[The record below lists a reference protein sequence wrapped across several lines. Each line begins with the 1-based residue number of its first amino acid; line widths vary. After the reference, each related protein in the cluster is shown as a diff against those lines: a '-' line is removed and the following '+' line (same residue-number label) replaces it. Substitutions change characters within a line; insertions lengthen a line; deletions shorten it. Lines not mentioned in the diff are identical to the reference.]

1 MVVGYLFVK
10 MRRDLVHM
18 WPQFFSVFLMAF
30 LGVCVYSGIEGVW
43 CGMQTETDA
52 YFSET
57 NLADAWV
64 YGSVMTD
71 DDVAQVRALDGVE
84 EVSTGDS
91 VRAACGTAGLAIEC
105 MDTDDVSTPQV
116 VSGRPYDPDA
126 SGIWLDSEFASAHG
140 LGVGDSIE
148 LAADGVSRTLEI
160 EGLVLSPEY
169 VYYTGDGSSLST
181 DHAKSGYGFIG
192 TSDMEGIYQE
202 VLAGKL
208 AAGGVSSQVRMSPT
222 VLRIKVA
229 DGYDASRVEDSVQQ
243 ILGSRYMGFAD
254 RDTLPG
260 VSSIVAKTQQIRSL
274 SIVFSALFFLL
285 ALLTIWTTMVR
296 LVDTQRTQIGVMKAL
311 GFRDSEIRLHYAL
324 YGLVV
329 SASGAAAGLVI
340 GPRLLSPL
348 MLAVQTSQFTLPAWP
363 VSNTAAS
370 LGVACAVVA
379 SCTAATL
386 VACRRALSRMPAETI
401 RGMEATKGCRR
412 VLLERALPLWER
424 LSFEWKWTLRDI
436 SRNKVRFVMG
446 LVGALGCMML
456 LITAFGA
463 DTTLRGMPG
472 YYYGEMWTY
481 QAKAT
486 LADGAT
492 QVDRNSA
499 QALAG
504 GGQWVQESSMEIDGL
519 SGADGVLTVV
529 GVGDDLHLRD
539 NAGDTVGLP
548 DTGAVI
554 TDAVAEKLRV
564 SVGDQISFRVVGE
577 TGWRTVTVTG
587 IAYAPFAQGVYMSED
602 AFESV
607 GGAFAPTALLLDGTS
622 SDDEVAADSS
632 VSGVQTAAEGLSST
646 DQAMQSFALIFSILK
661 AAAVLMGVVILYNLG
676 MLGFTEQEREYAT
689 MKVLGFHQSEVRS
702 SVLRENFL
710 TTAIGWVL
718 GFPAG
723 VWFLGVYMK
732 AFSGS
737 MTFSALPHASLAD
750 FAISSALTLGCALF
764 VDLALG
770 HKARTIDMV
779 GALKSVE

>member
-1 MVVGYLFVK
+1 MVVKYLFVK
-10 MRRDLVHM
+10 MRRDLAHM
-18 WPQFFSVFLMAF
+18 WPQFLSVFLMAF

-64 YGSVMTD
+64 YGSGMTD
-71 DDVAQVRALDGVE
+71 DDIAQVRALAGVE
-84 EVSTGDS
+84 EVSAGNS
-91 VRAACGTAGLAIEC
+91 VQATSGTSDLAIEC
-105 MDTDDVSTPQV
+105 MDADGVSTPEV
-116 VSGRPYDPDA
+116 VSGAAYDPDA
-126 SGIWLDSEFASAHG
+126 SGIWLDSEFASVHG

-148 LAADGVSRTLEI
+148 LAVDGVSRTFEI
-160 EGLVLSPEY
+160 DGLVLSPEY

-181 DHAKSGYGFIG
+181 DHTQSGYGFIG
-192 TSDMEGIYQE
+192 TSDMEGICQE
-202 VLAGKL
+202 VSADELGA
-208 AAGGVSSQVRMSPT
+208 SSVAPSQMSPT
-222 VLRIKVA
+222 VLRIKAA
-229 DGYDASRVEDSVQQ
+229 DGYDASGVEDGVQQ

-254 RDTLPG
+254 RDTPPG
-260 VSSIVAKTQQIRSL
+260 VSSIVTKTQQIRSL

-329 SASGAAAGLVI
+329 SASGAVAGLVV

-370 LGVACAVVA
+370 LGVACAVIA
-379 SCTAATL
+379 SCTVATL
-386 VACRRALSRMPAETI
+386 VACRKDLSRMPAETM
-401 RGMEATKGCRR
+401 RGREVTKGCRHA
-412 VLLERALPLWER
+412 LLERVLPLWER
-424 LSFEWKWTLRDI
+424 LPFEWKWTLRDI
-436 SRNKVRFVMG
+436 SRNRIRFVMG
-446 LVGALGCMML
+446 LAGALGCMML

-472 YYYGEMWTY
+472 YYYGEMWTCR
-481 QAKAT
+481 AKAT
-486 LADGAT
+486 LASGAT
-492 QVDRNSA
+492 RADRDSV

-504 GGQWVQESSMEIDGL
+504 GCQWVQESSMEIDGL
-519 SGADGVLTVV
+519 SGADGILTVV
-529 GVGDDLHLRD
+529 GAGDDLHLRD
-539 NAGDTVGLP
+539 DDGDTVGLP
-548 DTGAVI
+548 DAGAVI
-554 TDAVAEKLRV
+554 TDAVAEKLQV
-564 SVGDQISFRVVGE
+564 SVGGQIAFRVVGE
-577 TGWRTVTVTG
+577 TGWHTVGVTG

-602 AFESV
+602 AFEAA
-607 GGAFAPTALLLDGTS
+607 GGAFAPTALLLDSTDFDGELAS
-622 SDDEVAADSS
+622 ASS
-632 VSGVQTAAEGLSST
+632 VSDVQTAAEGLSSAN
-646 DQAMQSFALIFSILK
+646 QAMQSFALIFSILK

-689 MKVLGFHQSEVRS
+689 MRVLGFHQSEVRS

-710 TTAIGWVL
+710 ATAIGWVL
-718 GFPAG
+718 GLPAG

-737 MTFSALPHASLAD
+737 MTFSALPHVSPAD
-750 FAISSALTLGCALF
+750 FAISSALTLGCAF
-764 VDLALG
+764 VVDLALSR
-770 HKARTIDMV
+770 KARAIDMV

>member
-1 MVVGYLFVK
+1 VVVGYLFVK
-10 MRRDLVHM
+10 MRRDLAHM

-43 CGMQTETDA
+43 CGMQTETDT

-64 YGSVMTD
+64 YGSGMTD
-71 DDVAQVRALDGVE
+71 DDVARIRALAGVE
-84 EVSTGDS
+84 EVSAGTS
-91 VRAACGTAGLAIEC
+91 VQATSGTSDLAIEC
-105 MDTDDVSTPQV
+105 MGTDDVSAPEV
-116 VSGRPYDPDA
+116 VSGGVYDPDA
-126 SGIWLDSEFASAHG
+126 SGIWLDAEFASAHG
-140 LGVGDSIE
+140 LGVGDTIE
-148 LAADGVSRTLEI
+148 LVVGGVSRTLEI

-181 DHAKSGYGFIG
+181 DHMKSGYGFVG

-202 VLAGKL
+202 VLADELG
-208 AAGGVSSQVRMSPT
+208 ASGVASSRMSPT

-229 DGYDASRVEDSVQQ
+229 DGYDASGIEDSVQQ

-254 RDTLPG
+254 QDTLPG

-285 ALLTIWTTMVR
+285 ALLTMWTTMVR

-311 GFRDSEIRLHYAL
+311 GFRASEIRLHYAL

-329 SASGAAAGLVI
+329 SAAGAAAGLAV
-340 GPRLLSPL
+340 GPRVLSPL

-370 LGVACAVVA
+370 PGVAVAVVIC
-379 SCTAATL
+379 CTTATL
-386 VACRRALSRMPAETI
+386 VACRKALSRMPAETM
-401 RGMEATKGCRR
+401 RGKEMAGGCHCA
-412 VLLERALPLWER
+412 LLERVSPLWER
-424 LSFEWKWTLRDI
+424 LPFEWRWTLRSI
-436 SRNKVRFVMG
+436 SRNKVRFAMG
-446 LVGALGCMML
+446 LSGALGCMML

-463 DTTLRGMPG
+463 GTTLQGMPG

-481 QAKAT
+481 QSKAT
-486 LADGAT
+486 LTDGAT
-492 QVDRNSA
+492 QEDRDSV
-499 QALAG
+499 QTLAG
-504 GGQWVQESSMEIDGL
+504 GGQWVQESSMEISGL
-519 SGADGVLTVV
+519 SGAGGVLTVI
-529 GVGDDLHLRD
+529 GAGGDLHLRD
-539 NAGDTVGLP
+539 NAGDTVGLSGA
-548 DTGAVI
+548 GAVI
-554 TDAVAEKLRV
+554 TDAVAEKLQV
-564 SVGDQISFRVVGE
+564 SVGDQIVFRAVGE

-587 IAYAPFAQGVYMSED
+587 VAYAPFAQGVYMSED
-602 AFESV
+602 AFEAA
-607 GGAFAPTALLLDGTS
+607 GGTFAPTALLLDS
-622 SDDEVAADSS
+622 SDFDGELAGSSS
-632 VSGVQTAAEGLSST
+632 VSGVQTVEAGLSSA

-689 MKVLGFHQSEVRS
+689 MRVLGFHQSEVRS

-710 TTAIGWVL
+710 ATAIGWVL
-718 GFPAG
+718 GLPAG

-737 MTFSALPHASLAD
+737 MTFSALPHVSPAD
-750 FAISSALTLGCALF
+750 VAISSALTLGCALV

-770 HKARTIDMV
+770 HKARAIDMV